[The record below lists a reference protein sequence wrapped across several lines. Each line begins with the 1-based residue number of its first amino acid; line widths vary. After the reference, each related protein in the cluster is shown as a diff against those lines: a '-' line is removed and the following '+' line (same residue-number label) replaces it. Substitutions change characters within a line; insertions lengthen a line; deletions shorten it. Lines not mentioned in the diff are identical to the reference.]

1 MYRGYKVAYA
11 NPEVIAKAG
20 FEKVAHLPFIFD
32 SQLAYH
38 RDGSRFL
45 IDRGLGAWD
54 PQNRGAD
61 QKPLAPSTRSIKN
74 YADRLIN
81 FLEWCEVRSLDPMTC
96 DYKRDLIGRYQKEML
111 KGIWSRDNKALSERT
126 INVRVNTA
134 VEYLS
139 WMADKALRLP
149 FLIPK
154 VMRSVIVNNPRSS
167 RGHLPKEVEVR
178 DGKLHEAEGRL
189 IFPHDEEVAA
199 WLNRLYAKE
208 DDGSTVGLIAE
219 LVLETGIRR
228 EEAASWRLD
237 TLPIN
242 QEEWRIVNPL
252 SQIDQQA
259 VVVTLRYGTKGKEYG
274 RDHGDKIGPSGEILV
289 PLPMALKLHHYRE
302 KVRPKALGM
311 AIRKGVGLTEQRKIQ
326 AESVHLFLKP
336 ASGMRYTGKNILD
349 AWCSVKHTRGWSP
362 HRGRHYWA
370 CTTLWRKLQLHVL
383 FLEEALKTKINDE
396 VLGSIR
402 SNALSIIRLEIQPQ
416 LRHVSDQT
424 TLLYLRWIADRLHT
438 NLNLHEHWVEKL
450 GEGGHGDDS

>member
-1 MYRGYKVAYA
+1 MAYA

-126 INVRVNTA
+126 INVRVDTA

-154 VMRSVIVNNPRSS
+154 VMRSVIVNNPS
-167 RGHLPKEVEVR
+167 RLLKY
-178 DGKLHEAEGRL
+178 
-189 IFPHDEEVAA
+189 FPI
-199 WLNRLYAKE
+199 L
-208 DDGSTVGLIAE
+208 ST
-219 LVLETGIRR
+219 
-228 EEAASWRLD
+228 
-237 TLPIN
+237 
-242 QEEWRIVNPL
+242 
-252 SQIDQQA
+252 
-259 VVVTLRYGTKGKEYG
+259 K
-274 RDHGDKIGPSGEILV
+274 
-289 PLPMALKLHHYRE
+289 
-302 KVRPKALGM
+302 
-311 AIRKGVGLTEQRKIQ
+311 QR
-326 AESVHLFLKP
+326 V
-336 ASGMRYTGKNILD
+336 
-349 AWCSVKHTRGWSP
+349 
-362 HRGRHYWA
+362 
-370 CTTLWRKLQLHVL
+370 
-383 FLEEALKTKINDE
+383 
-396 VLGSIR
+396 
-402 SNALSIIRLEIQPQ
+402 
-416 LRHVSDQT
+416 
-424 TLLYLRWIADRLHT
+424 
-438 NLNLHEHWVEKL
+438 
-450 GEGGHGDDS
+450 

>member
-1 MYRGYKVAYA
+1 MAYA
-11 NPEVIAKAG
+11 EPGLIAQAG

-38 RDGSRFL
+38 RHGSRFL

-54 PQNRGAD
+54 PLNRGTD
-61 QKPLAPSTRSIKN
+61 QNPHAPSTRSMRN
-74 YADRLIN
+74 YADRLAN
-81 FLEWCEVRSLDPMTC
+81 FLEWCEVRSVDPMTV

-111 KGIWSRDNKALSERT
+111 KGIWSRDNKALAERT
-126 INVRVNTA
+126 INVRVDTA
-134 VEYLS
+134 ADYLS
-139 WMADKALRLP
+139 WMADKGLRAP
-149 FLIPK
+149 FSIPK
-154 VMRSVIVNNPRSS
+154 ITRSVVVNNPKSS

-178 DGKLHEAEGRL
+178 EGKLREAEGHL
-189 IFPHDEEVAA
+189 TFPEDAEVAA

-208 DDGSTVGLIAE
+208 GSGSTVGLIAE

-237 TLPIN
+237 TLPIER
-242 QEEWRIVNPL
+242 EEWRIVNPL
-252 SQIDQQA
+252 SEIDNQA

-311 AIRKGVGLTEQRKIQ
+311 AIRKGAGLAEQRKIL

-336 ASGMRYTGKNILD
+336 VSGKRYTGKNIHD
-349 AWCSVKHTRGWSP
+349 AWCSVQHPRGWSP

-370 CTTLWRKLQLHVL
+370 CTTLWRKLQVHLR
-383 FLEEALKTKINDE
+383 FLEEAFKTEISDD

-416 LRHVSDQT
+416 LRHTSEQT

-438 NLNLHEHWVEKL
+438 NLNLHERWVEKL
-450 GEGGHGDDS
+450 GEAGRGEDS